1 MSGFQSHKHLSTWG
15 WIWSPFL
22 VCVAASILVAIPL
35 KVFGF
40 LQLPEPI
47 FALVPAF
54 AWAVIRPSVFPPFL
68 LLALGL
74 FLDLARGGQF
84 GLWPT
89 GLLLGYAFVLA
100 TRPLMIGQSRP
111 MMWAWF
117 AVTCLVVEGA
127 AYLLT
132 MLDALVTPNPLATLW
147 QLIATVILY
156 PFAHRLIAQYE
167 DSDVR
172 FR

>member
-1 MSGFQSHKHLSTWG
+1 MSGFQSHRHLSPWG
-15 WIWSPFL
+15 WIWFPFL
-22 VCVAASILVAIPL
+22 TCLAATVIVGIPL
-35 KVFGF
+35 KLFGY
-40 LQLPEPI
+40 LHLPEPI

-54 AWAVIRPSVFPPFL
+54 AWAVIRPSIVPPFL

-74 FLDLARGGQF
+74 FLDLARGGQL

-89 GLLLGYAFVLA
+89 GLLLAYAFVLA

-117 AVTCLVVEGA
+117 AVTCLVCVGA

-132 MLDALVTPNPLATLW
+132 MLDALVTPSPLATFW
-147 QLIATVILY
+147 QLLVTMLLY
-156 PFAHRLIAQYE
+156 PFAHRLIARFE
-167 DSDVR
+167 DADVR

>member
-1 MSGFQSHKHLSTWG
+1 MSGFQSHRHLSVWG
-15 WIWSPFL
+15 WLWFPFL
-22 VCVAASILVAIPL
+22 ICVAASILVAIPL
-35 KVFGF
+35 KIFGIF
-40 LQLPEPI
+40 RLPEPI

-54 AWAVIRPSVFPPFL
+54 AWAVIRPSLVPPFL
-68 LLALGL
+68 LLGLGL
-74 FLDLARGGQF
+74 FLDLLRGGQL
-84 GLWPT
+84 GLWAT

-117 AVTCLVVEGA
+117 AATCLVTIGA

-132 MLDALVTPNPLATLW
+132 MLDALVTPNPLATFW
-147 QLIATVILY
+147 QLLVTVLLY
-156 PFAHRLIAQYE
+156 PFAHRLIARYE
-167 DSDVR
+167 DADVR